1 LSFRNIKY
9 VCKVFCSISK
19 VCVSNVVT
27 VIYMNVGDPWD
38 DEFKLMKSIALLS
51 YMVHMHSHLRL
62 LMARINACGLD
73 NLGGLSQS
81 PSSRTRIS
89 QSNPLEDRRP
99 RQPTPSQEPLLL
111 ATSICLVSSYAMP
124 CDHSRPTCAMCHIH
138 EPLTTHACQ
147 TARLGSNTVCNT
159 TSTFEP
165 AVLILDSPLGP

>member
-1 LSFRNIKY
+1 
-9 VCKVFCSISK
+9 